1 MKWKS
6 LSHVW
11 LCATPWTVV
20 HRILQASFSLIQGI
34 FPTQGSNSGLPHY
47 REILYQLSHKRSP
60 RILACVA
67 YPFSSGSSQ
76 PRNQTG
82 VSCTAGRFFT
92 NWALGK
98 APKSLQYRYS
108 QAVSHSS
115 TNQARP
121 CLASEIRWDRVPS
134 GGYGH
139 SHHFMAKRWGN
150 SRNSDRL
157 YFGGGSPKSLMMMTA
172 AVKLR
177 DACSLEEKL
186 WPT

>member
-1 MKWKS
+1 MGFSRQEYWSGLLCPPPRDLPNPGIEPRSPTLQEDS
-6 LSHVW
+6 LPTEPQRKPKNTRQV
-11 LCATPWTVV
+11 AY
-20 HRILQASFSLIQGI
+20 SFS
-34 FPTQGSNSGLPHY
+34 
-47 REILYQLSHKRSP
+47 R
-60 RILACVA
+60 
-67 YPFSSGSSQ
+67 GSSQ

-92 NWALGK
+92 NWAIGK

-134 GGYGH
+134 GWYGH

-157 YFGGGSPKSLMMMTA
+157 YFGGGSPKSLLMMTA

-186 WPT
+186 RPM